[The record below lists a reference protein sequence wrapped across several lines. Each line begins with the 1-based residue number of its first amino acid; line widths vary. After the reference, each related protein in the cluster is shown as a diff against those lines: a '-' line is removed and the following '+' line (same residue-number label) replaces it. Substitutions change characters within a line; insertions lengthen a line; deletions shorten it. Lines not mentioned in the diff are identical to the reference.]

1 MALMYSGSRHIK
13 VKSFIHEQIQR
24 RVGDALTTWTR
35 NVFTIVDKP
44 MKFYSQNTN
53 RPLGI

>member
-1 MALMYSGSRHIK
+1 MYSGSRHIK

-24 RVGDALTTWTR
+24 RVDDALTTWTR